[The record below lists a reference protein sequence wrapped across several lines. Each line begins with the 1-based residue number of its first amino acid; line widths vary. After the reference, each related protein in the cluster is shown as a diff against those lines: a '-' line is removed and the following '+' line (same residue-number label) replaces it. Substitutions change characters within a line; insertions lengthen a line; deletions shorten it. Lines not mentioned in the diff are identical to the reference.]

1 VWSGAAWAQARPGF
15 GAVTGTI
22 LEAAGDGL
30 PDTTVVVSNPAS
42 GLRRVMVTTDD
53 GVFGDATLV
62 PGTGYRLKVSRKG
75 FDNWESAEF
84 EVSVGRT
91 LEFTVT
97 LKHSAESGRDE
108 GSIPAPRIRE
118 VDRSIIGS
126 VTAQQ
131 VNWLP
136 TRERRLDP
144 LALTAPLT
152 GTDDRSGR
160 LVVAGV
166 QPSNLFL
173 TDGIAST
180 NTYSGSTP
188 GIANQ
193 LSQDAVQEFQVL
205 SANYTAE
212 FGDAMGG
219 VVNAVTRSGS
229 NGYHGAGYEYFRN
242 GSLAAAN
249 RYALG
254 QNLLRHQNQ
263 FGASLGGPIRR
274 DRIFFFSNFE
284 VLDGHGQGLNRITS
298 PALAD
303 ASGTSIPSANCK
315 ATTVQCTA
323 ALKFLQ
329 SQMNVL
335 TPLSDHWT
343 TGFAKVDYRR
353 SERNSIS
360 LTANAMNARS
370 PEGGS
375 IQDVAPNG
383 GLLGIGDSKDR
394 VRDAQ
399 AAWTSAPT
407 ASSVNLLRFGFF
419 QDHLFD
425 PASAAHLTTGG
436 AAVTVAGVTV
446 GNPYPNSTM
455 LSEQRYQLADSF
467 TVTSNT
473 HTFTAGADLWRT
485 RDSLDSLA
493 GPSYVYNSLTA
504 FAQDLSSG
512 GKDYTSFTQTLGTS
526 LRRLP
531 VREYNYY
538 ALDTW
543 KPFSSVTIVAGVRWE
558 KPRLPQPTEVASS
571 YYQTATI
578 ATPNIDFAPRLS
590 LAYQAAPRT
599 VVRIGYGWFYEPMP
613 GQLLDTLF
621 LGNGIYQTSLTVN
634 PNQTGA
640 PVFPNG
646 VSSTSIPANTTN
658 LMYGSSKLRNPYV
671 RQTSLALE
679 RTLSRDTTLTVS
691 LLHNRGYKL
700 WSLTDIN
707 LVAPTVSKTYA
718 VDNAAGQ
725 QVSSYTTLL
734 WNTRNDGTHAHVY
747 NVLNGGSSWYNA
759 AVVELRRRMSHDLS
773 VQATYTWSHAID
785 DVGGPLVAGALPL
798 NTTNGDV
805 AADRATSPTDQR
817 HRAVVNWTWQPTQR
831 FLKGWTV
838 SGITTLASGHPATP
852 VVLVAGQQF
861 SGVTMLY
868 TSSLDGSGGWDRVPF
883 SQIASLN
890 TGPQYNVDA
899 RLSRSFHIG
908 ERVQAIL
915 AFDAFNA
922 FNTQYDTAVNTVAF
936 TATPTAPPSGAVSGP
951 TTGIIKPVAGVGS
964 GSAAGPARVGQ
975 IALRLVF

>member
-303 ASGTSIPSANCK
+303 ASGTS
-315 ATTVQCTA
+315 T
-323 ALKFLQ
+323 
-329 SQMNVL
+329 
-335 TPLSDHWT
+335 
-343 TGFAKVDYRR
+343 
-353 SERNSIS
+353 
-360 LTANAMNARS
+360 
-370 PEGGS
+370 
-375 IQDVAPNG
+375 
-383 GLLGIGDSKDR
+383 
-394 VRDAQ
+394 
-399 AAWTSAPT
+399 
-407 ASSVNLLRFGFF
+407 
-419 QDHLFD
+419 
-425 PASAAHLTTGG
+425 
-436 AAVTVAGVTV
+436 
-446 GNPYPNSTM
+446 
-455 LSEQRYQLADSF
+455 
-467 TVTSNT
+467 
-473 HTFTAGADLWRT
+473 
-485 RDSLDSLA
+485 
-493 GPSYVYNSLTA
+493 
-504 FAQDLSSG
+504 
-512 GKDYTSFTQTLGTS
+512 
-526 LRRLP
+526 
-531 VREYNYY
+531 
-538 ALDTW
+538 
-543 KPFSSVTIVAGVRWE
+543 
-558 KPRLPQPTEVASS
+558 
-571 YYQTATI
+571 
-578 ATPNIDFAPRLS
+578 
-590 LAYQAAPRT
+590 
-599 VVRIGYGWFYEPMP
+599 
-613 GQLLDTLF
+613 
-621 LGNGIYQTSLTVN
+621 
-634 PNQTGA
+634 
-640 PVFPNG
+640 
-646 VSSTSIPANTTN
+646 
-658 LMYGSSKLRNPYV
+658 
-671 RQTSLALE
+671 
-679 RTLSRDTTLTVS
+679 
-691 LLHNRGYKL
+691 
-700 WSLTDIN
+700 
-707 LVAPTVSKTYA
+707 
-718 VDNAAGQ
+718 
-725 QVSSYTTLL
+725 
-734 WNTRNDGTHAHVY
+734 
-747 NVLNGGSSWYNA
+747 
-759 AVVELRRRMSHDLS
+759 
-773 VQATYTWSHAID
+773 
-785 DVGGPLVAGALPL
+785 
-798 NTTNGDV
+798 
-805 AADRATSPTDQR
+805 
-817 HRAVVNWTWQPTQR
+817 
-831 FLKGWTV
+831 
-838 SGITTLASGHPATP
+838 
-852 VVLVAGQQF
+852 
-861 SGVTMLY
+861 
-868 TSSLDGSGGWDRVPF
+868 
-883 SQIASLN
+883 
-890 TGPQYNVDA
+890 
-899 RLSRSFHIG
+899 
-908 ERVQAIL
+908 
-915 AFDAFNA
+915 
-922 FNTQYDTAVNTVAF
+922 
-936 TATPTAPPSGAVSGP
+936 
-951 TTGIIKPVAGVGS
+951 
-964 GSAAGPARVGQ
+964 
-975 IALRLVF
+975 